1 MATDLLSADTA
12 TTAGAAVRSGE
23 ALPQKG
29 SVPVDVSATDSGDN
43 TDRGLR
49 IDAASKNEEGQGGYK
64 FTSEDSGSVE
74 GRAAGSR
81 LWSDL
86 LQLTKPRIVVMIL
99 VTTCATAMIGASGL
113 VNAGT
118 LFWLLLG
125 TAAIAG
131 SAGASNQIWE
141 RVIDS
146 RMTRTANRPISSGR
160 MSPTPAVIFATVLG
174 VIGTAILAYRFGVTP
189 AAVGVA
195 TWLLY
200 VLVYTPM
207 KVRTAWNTTVGAI
220 AGAIPVL
227 IGYTAAGG
235 LLTDGTGWLLVGVL
249 VAWQYPHFMAIAWMY
264 RRQYQEAGFKMTTTE
279 EPTGRSAGWQSIV
292 GSAVLIGMGVTLC
305 WLPLGITGAIV
316 GSIAVIAAAWP
327 MLLASIRFANS
338 PDDKSARKL
347 LRSSLLVLPAVLAVV
362 TLRLF
367 W

>member
-1 MATDLLSADTA
+1 MATDLLSAETA
-12 TTAGAAVRSGE
+12 TTVSTAAPAGETLSQQGSGAIE
-23 ALPQKG
+23 L
-29 SVPVDVSATDSGDN
+29 SATGSKVKAGVVSNSG
-43 TDRGLR
+43 
-49 IDAASKNEEGQGGYK
+49 KGQGGSTPTVGESHLVK
-64 FTSEDSGSVE
+64 RRSTTS
-74 GRAAGSR
+74 
-81 LWSDL
+81 LLLSDF

-99 VTTCATAMIGASGL
+99 VTTCATAMIGASGVVSLGSL
-113 VNAGT
+113 V
-118 LFWLLLG
+118 WLLIG

-174 VIGTAILAYRFGVTP
+174 VIGTAILANRFGATP

-207 KVRTAWNTTVGAI
+207 KVRTAWNTTVGTL

-227 IGYTAAGG
+227 IGYTATGG
-235 LLTDGTGWLLVGVL
+235 LLTDWTGWLLVGVL

-264 RRQYQEAGFKMTTTE
+264 RQQYQEAGFKMTTTE

-305 WLPLGITGAIV
+305 WLPLGISGAIV

-327 MLLASIRFANS
+327 MLLASIRFANC
-338 PDDKSARKL
+338 PDDQTARRL

>member
-1 MATDLLSADTA
+1 MATDLLSAETA
-12 TTAGAAVRSGE
+12 TTVSTAAPTGETLSQQGGGAVD
-23 ALPQKG
+23 LP
-29 SVPVDVSATDSGDN
+29 
-43 TDRGLR
+43 
-49 IDAASKNEEGQGGYK
+49 ASKSSVSTGVVSTSREGQGGSTCGAEGSHRVK
-64 FTSEDSGSVE
+64 SGSD
-74 GRAAGSR
+74 AA
-81 LWSDL
+81 LLLSDF

-99 VTTCATAMIGASGL
+99 VTTCATAMIGAAGVVALGSL
-113 VNAGT
+113 V
-118 LFWLLLG
+118 WLLLG

-160 MSPTPAVIFATVLG
+160 MSPMPAVIFATILG
-174 VIGTAILAYRFGVTP
+174 VIGTAILANRFGVTP

-207 KVRTAWNTTVGAI
+207 KIRTAWNTTVGAF

-227 IGYTAAGG
+227 IGYTATGG
-235 LLTDGTGWLLVGVL
+235 LLTDWTGWLLVGVL

-292 GSAVLIGMGVTLC
+292 GSTVLIGMGVTLC
-305 WLPLGITGAIV
+305 WLPLGISGAVV

-327 MLLASIRFANS
+327 MFLASIRFANS
-338 PDDKSARKL
+338 PDDQTARKL